1 MLNTKQNVFLT
12 YQIGYYTSI
21 IISSISLTSIIYAC
35 TAEKQP
41 SVKVQ
46 GKV

>member
-1 MLNTKQNVFLT
+1 MSSQLIKSDTN
-12 YQIGYYTSI
+12 ISI
-21 IISSISLTSIIYAC
+21 SISLSSIICAC

>member
-1 MLNTKQNVFLT
+1 MSPLLIKSDT
-12 YQIGYYTSI
+12 TSI
-21 IISSISLTSIIYAC
+21 IISSISLSSIIFAC